1 MRDMR
6 QGIRNGGGP
15 VAAYEGQARDDWEPG
30 SCEAICNEGASS
42 RIPREAKESQ
52 KTEQAP
58 GRDRSR
64 CSSRSD
70 RAGALSGG
78 SAILPFPSV
87 SLHCSTELLCPHSP
101 ISPDLGR
108 RKEREHTG

>member
-1 MRDMR
+1 MR

-15 VAAYEGQARDDWEPG
+15 VAAYEGQARDVREPG

-42 RIPREAKESQ
+42 RIPGEAKESQ

-64 CSSRSD
+64 RSSGGD
-70 RAGALSGG
+70 RAGALPGG
-78 SAILPFPSV
+78 SAVFQFSSV
-87 SLHCSTELLCPHSP
+87 SLHCSTELLHPHPP

-108 RKEREHTG
+108 WKEREYTG